1 MANDFGK
8 FLAQKIGDIRS
19 VNTNQIC
26 LPINATS
33 TVTPSCF
40 SEFNLLSESEVFD
53 LITASF
59 KKSCSLDPIPT
70 KLLNECVV
78 VLLPPI
84 TKIINLSLDSGYFP
98 LTWKCALVRPLLKKD
113 GLPPV
118 FKNFRPV
125 SNLAFISKLVET
137 VVAKQLQHYLNCNNL
152 FPVFQ
157 SAYRQNHSIETALLK
172 VMNDILLN
180 MNNQC
185 VTLLILP
192 DLSAAF
198 DTVNHDTMLR
208 RLEYSFG
215 IQGKALS
222 KFASYLSGRTQRIM
236 INESLSKPFKLECGV
251 PQGSCLGPLLFTL
264 YTSELFEIIKYHL
277 PMIHCYADDSQVY
290 ISFSPNDRA
299 EQLAVVKN
307 MEDCIRDIRFW
318 MLNNDLKFNDDKT
331 EFLIIGSSQQ
341 LEKLDNISIRVGD
354 SDIHPVPLARNL
366 GCWFD
371 VTKLCASS
379 FTIFIIFVGS
389 ESIFHGSQLRYFS
402 MHS

>member
-8 FLAQKIGDIRS
+8 FFAQKIADIRS

-40 SEFNLLSESEVFD
+40 SEFNPLSESEVFD

-59 KKSCSLDPIPT
+59 KKSCPLDPIPT

-98 LTWKCALVRPLLKKD
+98 RTWKCALVRPLLKKD

-125 SNLAFISKLVET
+125 SNLAFVSKLVET
-137 VVAKQLQHYLNCNNL
+137 CGCQANLNCNNL

-222 KFASYLSGRTQRIM
+222 WFASYLSGRTQRIM
-236 INESLSKPFKLECGV
+236 VNES
-251 PQGSCLGPLLFTL
+251 CLNLL
-264 YTSELFEIIKYHL
+264 
-277 PMIHCYADDSQVY
+277 
-290 ISFSPNDRA
+290 N
-299 EQLAVVKN
+299 
-307 MEDCIRDIRFW
+307 
-318 MLNNDLKFNDDKT
+318 
-331 EFLIIGSSQQ
+331 
-341 LEKLDNISIRVGD
+341 
-354 SDIHPVPLARNL
+354 
-366 GCWFD
+366 
-371 VTKLCASS
+371 
-379 FTIFIIFVGS
+379 
-389 ESIFHGSQLRYFS
+389 
-402 MHS
+402 